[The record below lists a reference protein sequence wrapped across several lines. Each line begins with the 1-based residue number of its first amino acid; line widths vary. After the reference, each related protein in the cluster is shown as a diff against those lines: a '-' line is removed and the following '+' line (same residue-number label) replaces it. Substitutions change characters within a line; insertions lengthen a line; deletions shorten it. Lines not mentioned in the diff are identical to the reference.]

1 MEDTDTETV
10 LVSIYNIPL
19 VLNFLLWSE
28 TTPRLQSLPGA
39 LLKEETERLQNLNS
53 SPEAT
58 DFNFII

>member
-1 MEDTDTETV
+1 M
-10 LVSIYNIPL
+10 
-19 VLNFLLWSE
+19 NFLLWSE